1 MLTFII
7 AGTTAVDDLL
17 RSTIANFNH
26 SLVSLSKSLEATG
39 EICRLD
45 DQKQLETPFFLPN
58 NLVHWP
64 TVSNVMMKL
73 TLVDHHQ
80 VPYIWFFFERGCLVL
95 ISYKNSSAK
104 YNAFNKKRP
113 GRPAQ
118 CPGLQA
124 RGMHHHSIRSLRLFP
139 AATVSRCGCAF
150 CVLACYCSHSSRC
163 RIPHRILGEYERG
176 SGNSRTLSPLR
187 I

>member
-39 EICRLD
+39 EICRLG

-73 TLVDHHQ
+73 TLVDHHHQ
-80 VPYIWFFFERGCLVL
+80 VPYICLFFGRGYSVL
-95 ISYKNSSAK
+95 IGYKNNWAK
-104 YNAFNKKRP
+104 YNVRAKGYLFW
-113 GRPAQ
+113 GRM
-118 CPGLQA
+118 CT
-124 RGMHHHSIRSLRLFP
+124 IRSFWNESWQRGKFWNEKR
-139 AATVSRCGCAF
+139 ADNSWANN
-150 CVLACYCSHSSRC
+150 
-163 RIPHRILGEYERG
+163 IPESPIFAPSELSKRNQQNKAY
-176 SGNSRTLSPLR
+176 LSPKSPNSAHY
-187 I
+187 IA